1 MRKILQRPLKILELL
16 GLSALCTLVAA
27 TIIALLHSL
36 NTPQPLESI
45 LPGESHIYRWKQGHI
60 FYKTLGD
67 EKAPPL
73 VLLHAPAISASAYEM
88 RKVMGALAQKYHVYA
103 PDLLGFGLSDRPNRN
118 YSAEMYIDFCHDFL
132 AEVVQGP
139 ATILAS
145 GLSCNYAVIV
155 AKRFP
160 DPCEQLILI
169 SPLALF
175 GDEQPRWRPP
185 TVLIKLPGVSFFLY
199 PLITLRL
206 ALRLAMRLKR
216 TPPQGQFPGAD
227 VDYLY
232 ATTHQFGA
240 EHAPL
245 ALLAGNLSVNA
256 SQEFDS
262 LQQPTFIIWGARAL
276 HNTWSLSSQHYM
288 PKQAEIALIQDAGVT
303 VQEDFPG
310 KVVENIREWTEARK
324 AKATKTMPGNA
335 DTTDTTDTTSRKTT
349 LTIGE
354 NVAAEKSNAP
364 AVAQQIDTVYKQTA
378 VESTEIESYCAR
390 CKKKTIMQNV
400 QEVTAKNGQPAL
412 RGTCSV
418 CGAGQYRAGRL

>member
-1 MRKILQRPLKILELL
+1 MRKILQRPIKILEWS

-27 TIIALLHSL
+27 TIIALLHRL

-45 LPGESHIYRWKQGHI
+45 LPGDSHIYRWQQGHI

-73 VLLHAPAISASAYEM
+73 VLLHAPGIGASGYEM
-88 RKVMGALAQKYHVYA
+88 RKVIGALAQKYYVYA
-103 PDLLGFGLSDRPNRN
+103 PDLLGFGLSDRPKRN
-118 YSAEMYIDFCHDFL
+118 YSAEMYSAFCHDFL
-132 AEVVQGP
+132 TEVVQRP
-139 ATILAS
+139 ATMLAS

-160 DPCEQLILI
+160 ELCEQLILI

-175 GDEQPRWRPP
+175 GDEQSRLLPLAE
-185 TVLIKLPGVSFFLY
+185 LIKLPGVSFFLY
-199 PLITLRL
+199 PLITTRL
-206 ALRLAMRLKR
+206 ALRLAIRLKGK
-216 TPPQGQFPGAD
+216 PSQEQIPGSD

-256 SQEFDS
+256 SQEFDA

-276 HNTWSLSSQHYM
+276 QNSWSLSSQHHM
-288 PKQAEIALIQDAGVT
+288 PGQAEIALIQDAGVS
-303 VQEDFPG
+303 VQEEYPA

-324 AKATKTMPGNA
+324 AKATQAEPENG
-335 DTTDTTDTTSRKTT
+335 DTASRKTT
-349 LTIGE
+349 IAIGE
-354 NVAAEKSNAP
+354 NVATEKSNVP
-364 AVAQQIDTVYKQTA
+364 AFVQQIDTVEKQAA
-378 VESTEIESYCAR
+378 VETTEIEAYCAR
-390 CKKKTIMQNV
+390 CKKKTVMQNIR
-400 QEVTAKNGQPAL
+400 EVTAKNGQPAL

-418 CGAGQYRAGRL
+418 CGAGQYRAGHL

>member
-16 GLSALCTLVAA
+16 GLS
-27 TIIALLHSL
+27 
-36 NTPQPLESI
+36 
-45 LPGESHIYRWKQGHI
+45 
-60 FYKTLGD
+60 
-67 EKAPPL
+67 
-73 VLLHAPAISASAYEM
+73 
-88 RKVMGALAQKYHVYA
+88 KVMGALAQKYHVYA

-160 DPCEQLILI
+160 DLCEQLILI

-185 TVLIKLPGVSFFLY
+185 TELIKLPGVSFFLY
-199 PLITLRL
+199 PLITIRL

-335 DTTDTTDTTSRKTT
+335 DTTDTTSRKTT
-349 LTIGE
+349 LAIGE

-364 AVAQQIDTVYKQTA
+364 AVAQQIDTVNKQAAMET
-378 VESTEIESYCAR
+378 TEIESYCAR